1 MVDLPENRRRYP
13 TLRNWVS
20 EDCGREIRSC
30 KKLNNQTK
38 ITTT

>member
-13 TLRNWVS
+13 TLRNLVS
-20 EDCGREIRSC
+20 TDCGREIRYC
-30 KKLNNQTK
+30 EKLGNQTK